1 MNGLKENAR
10 LKFITQKAI
19 KPGPKNTTQMQVML
33 IDKSKQNK
41 REYICPQFYCFLL
54 LKINKRHTLTSCI
67 FLFFLFK
74 KTIHIFPKSKV
85 VNTQIKRKTNCNHKV
100 CCYLFRKHMI
110 VILEG
115 HKKKKQKK
123 TSKITGTLKVIN
135 G

>member
-1 MNGLKENAR
+1 MH
-10 LKFITQKAI
+10 F
-19 KPGPKNTTQMQVML
+19 P
-33 IDKSKQNK
+33 
-41 REYICPQFYCFLL
+41 F
-54 LKINKRHTLTSCI
+54 
-67 FLFFLFK
+67 FFLFK

-123 TSKITGTLKVIN
+123 TSKIKAGTLKVIN